1 VVLLVETAL
10 VELYTPA
17 FATLIYLLAEKE
29 STTVGKNSSQLNKR
43 QLHRARKRVP
53 TKMKRCQALLSL
65 PAGMLLSNV
74 GTSIYFSFERNLPTF
89 YILCCRYPI
98 IERIPLP
105 PGNELTYREYRAM
118 AIAFDCE
125 RRNRQGLH
133 EPQTG

>member
-1 VVLLVETAL
+1 MGLLLETAL
-10 VELYTPA
+10 VEHVTPA
-17 FATLIYLLAEKE
+17 FATLTSLLAEKAL
-29 STTVGKNSSQLNKR
+29 STVGKSTSQLKR
-43 QLHRARKRVP
+43 RQMHRARKTVP
-53 TKMKRCQALLSL
+53 TKMKRCQALVSL

-74 GTSIYFSFERNLPTF
+74 GTVIYFSFHRNLPPFYTF
-89 YILCCRYPI
+89 CCRYPI